1 MGNNKNKKK
10 QNKNKKKTTIKQPKL
25 TEEELEERNKKYPLV
40 SVCTPTY
47 NRRPFIPAMLQ
58 CFNHQI
64 YPRDRME
71 WIIIDDGTDKIEDL
85 VVEHPNV
92 KYFKYDEKMTLGKKR
107 NVMHEKCSGDIIVY
121 MDDDDYYPPQRVS
134 HAVEMLQKHTE
145 ALCAGSSELYIFFKH
160 VMKTYKF
167 GPYGEKHATAGTFA
181 FKKELLVNNKYDE
194 TASVAEERSFLNN
207 YTVPFVQLDS
217 MKTILVVSHEHN
229 TFDKRKL
236 LDNVDGKIVKED
248 PKKMEDFIKQKWLK
262 DFFMNI
268 NEKLKTYDPGKP
280 EMKPDVLLN
289 LLKIEEK
296 RRKHA
301 EELLKNL
308 KNNGTGIIQEI
319 NGEKKTLSKEEVINI
334 LQTQKLHMQKLVDK
348 IKILE
353 SNPHSSSSNKTIS
366 ISNMDGSG
374 TRNLTYEEILKLLND
389 LQNNNIYHKKQNE
402 KLRSILKDN
411 NIDVKEEDLVV
422 EKLDLNKDLM
432 QTNNNNSNNSN
443 NTNIS
448 VEVLEKDEAD
458 SDDVK
463 MIIDQTGCTR
473 EVARSTLQKNNNDI
487 VNTIIEITDKSTS

>member
-71 WIIIDDGTDKIEDL
+71 WIIIDDGTDKIEEL

-145 ALCAGSSELYIFFKH
+145 ALCSGSSELYIFFKH
-160 VMKTYKF
+160 IMKMYRF
-167 GPYGEKHATAGTFA
+167 GPYGKKHATAGTFA

-194 TASVAEERSFLNN
+194 KACVAEERSFLKD
-207 YTVPFVQLDS
+207 YTVPFVQLDP

-236 LDNVDGKIVKED
+236 LDNIDGKIVRED

-262 DFFMNI
+262 DFFMSV
-268 NEKLKTYDPGKP
+268 NEKLETYDPGKP
-280 EMKPDVLLN
+280 EMKPDVLLD
-289 LLKIEEK
+289 LIAIEEK
-296 RRKHA
+296 RRKMLQ
-301 EELLKNL
+301 EQLDKFQV
-308 KNNGTGIIQEI
+308 GGIGITQNI
-319 NGEKKTLSKEEVINI
+319 NGVEKILNRDEVVNI
-334 LQTQKLHMQKLVDK
+334 LQRQKVLIEQLVEKNKLLDSK
-348 IKILE
+348 P
-353 SNPHSSSSNKTIS
+353 STNKAITIS
-366 ISNMDGSG
+366 NSDGSG
-374 TRNLTYEEILKLLND
+374 SKTMTYEETLLLLNEM
-389 LQNNNIYHKKQNE
+389 QNKSIYYKKQNE

-411 NIDVKEEDLVV
+411 NIDVKEEDLIV
-422 EKLDLNKDLM
+422 EKIDLNKYLI
-432 QTNNNNSNNSN
+432 QSINSN
-443 NTNIS
+443 NTNIN
-448 VEVLEKDEAD
+448 VEVLEKDEGD
-458 SDDVK
+458 SDDIK

-487 VNTIIEITDKSTS
+487 VNTIIEITDQSTS